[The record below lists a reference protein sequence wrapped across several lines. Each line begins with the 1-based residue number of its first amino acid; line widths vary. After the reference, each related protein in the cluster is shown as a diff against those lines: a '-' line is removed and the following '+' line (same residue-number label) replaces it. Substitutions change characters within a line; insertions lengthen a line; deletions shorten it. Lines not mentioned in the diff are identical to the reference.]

1 MLRVGDPTD
10 DIPKNITIAL
20 GGRDWNP
27 TNKSTMVREV
37 VNHEEE
43 DSLTRIQTKWQS

>member
-1 MLRVGDPTD
+1 MLRAGDPAD

-20 GGRDWNP
+20 GERDWNP
-27 TNKSTMVREV
+27 NNKNTMVREV

-43 DSLTRIQTKWQS
+43 DSLTRIQRKWKS

>member
-10 DIPKNITIAL
+10 DITKNVTIAL

-27 TNKSTMVREV
+27 NNKSTMVREV
-37 VNHEEE
+37 FNHEEE
-43 DSLTRIQTKWQS
+43 ESLKIIQTKWQS